1 MKEIKGIGFTIP
13 SEEDDYIDIESLS
26 SLSDVDIAIFSPNIR
41 YSYSNVSS
49 TSPYQ
54 GDTLFSESY
63 SPRMKEYIAHW
74 RSEFKSYLARGGNLY
89 VVLTEQKN
97 YYVYTGTRESSGTGR
112 NVRITNHVSLINN
125 YNFLPLDITYRKSKG
140 IKIAPKSNII
150 KDLHNNLKD
159 ILTYE
164 MYIEC
169 DKLQDVYFT
178 TKNGD
183 KTLGGIL
190 SIGNG
195 NVVFLPKINFESS
208 EFYEDEDEGT
218 WSKKALQKGISFKN
232 CIAALDKAIRNDVEK
247 SVKPDWVHKS
257 GFNLKSA
264 EVIKQKKIKLE
275 EEIQK
280 RKTKIKEL
288 ELLYEEQD
296 SLKDLLYESGKPL
309 EYAVIKA
316 LKILGYSAENYNDG
330 KLELDQVIISPEGDR
345 FIGECEGKDNKDID
359 ITKFR
364 QLQDGL
370 NADFERDEIPE
381 KAYGLLIGNPQR
393 MIEPNLR
400 TLDFTEKCQSAAKR
414 EQMGLVKTI
423 DLFKVCRIISENEN
437 TQDYAK
443 SCRDAI
449 KDCLGGIVVFP
460 NYCG

>member
-1 MKEIKGIGFTIP
+1 MKEIKGIGFRIP
-13 SEEDDYIDIESLS
+13 SKEDDYIDLESLS

-49 TSPYQ
+49 TSSYQ

-63 SPRMKEYIAHW
+63 SPRMKEYLAHW
-74 RSEFKSYLARGGNLY
+74 RSEFKSYLARGSNLY
-89 VVLTEQKN
+89 VILTEKEN
-97 YYVYTGTRESSGTGR
+97 YYVYTGTRDSSGTGR
-112 NVRITNHVSLINN
+112 NVRITNHVAPISN

-140 IKIAPKSNII
+140 TKIIPKSNLI
-150 KDLHNNLKD
+150 KDLYNNFKD

-169 DKLQDVYFT
+169 DKPQDVYFT

-183 KTLGGIL
+183 KTLGGIV
-190 SIGNG
+190 STGNG
-195 NVVFLPKINFESS
+195 NIIFLPKIDFDRE
-208 EFYEDEDEGT
+208 EFYEDEDEET
-218 WSKKALQKGISFKN
+218 WNEKALQKGIAFKN
-232 CIAALDKAIRNDVEK
+232 CIAALDKAIRNEAEK
-247 SVKPDWVHKS
+247 SVKPDWINKS
-257 GFNLKSA
+257 EFKLKSA

-280 RKTKIKEL
+280 RKDKIEEL

-296 SLKDLLYESGKPL
+296 SLKDLLYESGKLL
-309 EYAVIKA
+309 ENAVIKA
-316 LKILGYSAENYNDG
+316 LEILGYSAENYDDG

-370 NADFERDEIPE
+370 NADFERDEVSE

-393 MIEPNLR
+393 MIDPDLR

-414 EQMGLVKTI
+414 EEMGLVKTV

-437 TQDYAK
+437 MQDYAK

-449 KDCLGGIVVFP
+449 KSCLGGIVVFP
-460 NYCG
+460 NYCE